1 MDDKDIAIV
10 SVAGVIEAKKVGKT
24 TLTAR
29 SIGQDKKGNTVVF
42 SEVIIFIALSS
53 RDYFNFYVESN
64 FSFLVLISH
73 LALFM

>member
-10 SVAGVIEAKKVGKT
+10 SVAGIIEAKKVGKT

-42 SEVIIFIALSS
+42 SEVIIFIALSG
-53 RDYFNFYVESN
+53 
-64 FSFLVLISH
+64 
-73 LALFM
+73 